1 MNFLEDQ
8 NVHVLE
14 PFWYH
19 SCQEGQ
25 NVCNCHQFEIS
36 ASRGSLH
43 VRVTHDENDE
53 KVANNSYC
61 KDARTKVDPQNLCQI
76 PGLLLSYMR
85 RFWRQKMVVSGSIAG
100 LDEGS

>member
-1 MNFLEDQ
+1 MNLLEDQ

-14 PFWYH
+14 PFRYH
-19 SCQEGQ
+19 SRQEGKDI
-25 NVCNCHQFEIS
+25 CNCHQFEIS

-43 VRVTHDENDE
+43 VRMAHDENDE
-53 KVANNSYC
+53 QVADNSNC

-76 PGLLLSYMR
+76 PGLFLGYMR
-85 RFWRQKMVVSGSIAG
+85 RLWRQKMVISGSIAG